1 MLSLHLFTTMEQY
14 FSEIN
19 QSLLTMEVTPLSAS
33 LKLLISFFL
42 GAVIGAERQTR
53 RQSAG
58 IRTFSLI
65 CIGSTAAMLLSIWI
79 PQSYPH
85 LLNGDPGRIAA
96 QVLTGIGFLG
106 AGAIIQSRGSIHGLT
121 TASTI
126 WVVAIMGMAV
136 GAGMYLPAVAL
147 TFISLFALI
156 ALGKIEK
163 RKALT
168 GQIKQLLIHFET
180 DAPPVNQVLETV
192 QNHNI
197 FVYDVSIERN
207 YKLHTAQ
214 LTLKIQA
221 KQRETFDALFDEF
234 HLLETVSNISLT
246 VLV

>member
-1 MLSLHLFTTMEQY
+1 MEHLFSVISESL
-14 FSEIN
+14 FSV
-19 QSLLTMEVTPLSAS
+19 EVTPLSAS

-42 GAVIGAERQTR
+42 GAIIGTERQTR

-65 CIGSTAAMLLSIWI
+65 CMGSTTAMLLSVWI

-106 AGAIIQSRGSIHGLT
+106 AGAIIQSRGSVHGLT

-136 GAGMYLPAVAL
+136 GAGMYLPAILL
-147 TFISLFALI
+147 TGLSLFVLI
-156 ALGKIEK
+156 ALNRVEK

-168 GQIKQLLIHFET
+168 GQIKQLSIHFDT
-180 DAPPVNQVLETV
+180 DAPPINQIMGIVKK
-192 QNHNI
+192 QSI
-197 FVYDVSIERN
+197 FVYDVSVERN
-207 YKLHTAQ
+207 YKQKTSQ
-214 LTLKIQA
+214 LTIKVQA
-221 KQRETFDALFDEF
+221 KPRETLDALFDEI
-234 HLLETVSNISLT
+234 HLLGSVSEINLT
-246 VLV
+246 VLF

>member
-1 MLSLHLFTTMEQY
+1 MEQL
-14 FSEIN
+14 FSDIN

-33 LKLLISFFL
+33 LKLLVSLFL

-65 CIGSTAAMLLSIWI
+65 CMGSTAAMLISVWI
-79 PQSYPH
+79 PQSYPDF
-85 LLNGDPGRIAA
+85 LNGDPGRIAA

-106 AGAIIQSRGSIHGLT
+106 AGAIIQSRGSVHGLT

-126 WVVAIMGMAV
+126 WVVAIMGMAI
-136 GAGMYLPAVAL
+136 GAGMYLPAAAL
-147 TFISLFALI
+147 TFLSLFVLVALDRV
-156 ALGKIEK
+156 EK

-168 GQIKQLLIHFET
+168 GQVKQLLIHFDT
-180 DAPPVNQVLETV
+180 DAPLVNQLMETV
-192 QNHNI
+192 KNHSV

-207 YKLHTAQ
+207 YKLQTSQ

-221 KQRETFDALFDEF
+221 KQRETLDALFEEIRLIDSV
-234 HLLETVSNISLT
+234 TQTSLT
-246 VLV
+246 MLF